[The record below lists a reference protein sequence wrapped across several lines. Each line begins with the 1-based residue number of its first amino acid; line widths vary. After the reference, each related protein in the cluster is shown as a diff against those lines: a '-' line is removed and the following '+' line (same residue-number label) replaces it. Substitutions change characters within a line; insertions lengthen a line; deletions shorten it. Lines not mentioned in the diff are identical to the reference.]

1 MKMRAV
7 AGAVAIAAVGLL
19 FARHATAQTTEVHVL
34 ASNGVKALLEALV
47 PQAERAIGR
56 HLVIE
61 FNTSAALKPRIESGE
76 AFDVT
81 VMTSDVLDDLM
92 KTGKVAA
99 GTTLGVARSGIGV
112 GFRSGAPK
120 PDIRTPEAL
129 KRTLQN
135 AKAITYA
142 QDGASRAHILKML
155 DVFGIAEAVNAKTIL
170 EQGSIRSTARVA
182 NGDAELVLT
191 LVSEILPIKGI
202 ELAGPLPAEL
212 QTYVSLSAAV
222 GAKARDVAAAKAL
235 VAFLASPAIA
245 PTLKAKGMEPFK
257 TSR

>member
-1 MKMRAV
+1 MRTRVV
-7 AGAVAIAAVGLL
+7 AGAVAIAAVGCLL
-19 FARHATAQTTEVHVL
+19 TQGAAAQAGDLHVL

-61 FNTSAALKPRIESGE
+61 FNTSAALQPRIEAGE

-81 VMTSDVLDDLM
+81 VMTSDVLDDLV
-92 KTGKVAA
+92 KAGKIAA
-99 GTTLGVARSGIGV
+99 GTTVGVARSGISV

-182 NGDAELVLT
+182 SGDAELVLT
-191 LVSEILPIKGI
+191 LISEIMPIKGI

-222 GAKARDVAAAKAL
+222 GAKASDLTAAKAL
-235 VAFLASPAIA
+235 VAFLASTAIA

>member
-1 MKMRAV
+1 MRTRV
-7 AGAVAIAAVGLL
+7 ISGALAIAAVGFLL
-19 FARHATAQTTEVHVL
+19 SPRAVAQTGDVHVL

-56 HLVIE
+56 HLVVE

-81 VMTSDVLDDLM
+81 VMTSDVLDELA
-92 KTGKVAA
+92 KAGKIAA
-99 GTTLGVARSGIGV
+99 GTIVGVARSGIGV

-155 DVFGIAEAVNAKTIL
+155 EVFGISEAVKAKTIL

-212 QTYVSLSAAV
+212 QTYVSLSAGV
-222 GAKARDVAAAKAL
+222 GAKATDAKAAKAL
-235 VAFLASPAIA
+235 VAFLASPAVA